1 MHPGYV
7 HLRYICVHLRF
18 QSLSPAMS
26 TMREGAVRCLDPH
39 GFHWVRYVEWGDAKN
54 PRVLVC
60 VHGLTRNARDF
71 DYVAEHLADAYRVVS
86 VDVVGRG
93 RSDWLRDPVDYNY
106 PVYCGDMATLIAS
119 LHAETVDW
127 LGTSMGG
134 IIGMI
139 MASLPGTPVRKLVM
153 NDVGALIPRASL
165 VRIGEY
171 VGREVP
177 YDSIDALEAAMR
189 AVSPFGNLSAAQWRH
204 LALHVAKQD
213 DHGKWRFRYDP
224 GIGRNFHAAP
234 PADIDLRPYW
244 QAVHGPVLVIRGEH
258 SDLLTRATLDEML
271 KHPHTQSYVVADTGH
286 APMLMDDAQA
296 GVIRRF
302 LLG

>member
-1 MHPGYV
+1 M
-7 HLRYICVHLRF
+7 
-18 QSLSPAMS
+18 

-39 GFHWVRYVEWGDAKN
+39 GFHWMRYVEWGDAKN

-71 DYVAEHLADAYRVVS
+71 DYVAESLADAYRVVS
-86 VDVVGRG
+86 VDIVGRG
-93 RSDWLRDPVDYNY
+93 RSDWLRDPADYTY

-139 MASLPGTPVRKLVM
+139 MASMPGTPVRKLVM
-153 NDVGALIPRASL
+153 NDVGLMVPKASL

-177 YDSIDALEAAMR
+177 YESLDALEAAMR
-189 AVSPFGNLSAAQWRH
+189 SVSPFGNLSAEQWRH
-204 LALHVAKQD
+204 LSMHVARQD
-213 DHGKWRFRYDP
+213 EHGKWRFRYDP
-224 GIGRNFHAAP
+224 GIGKNFHAAP
-234 PADIDLRPYW
+234 PADVDLRYFW
-244 QAVHGPVLVIRGEH
+244 NQVHGPVLVIRGEN
-258 SDLLTRATLDEML
+258 SDLLTRETLDEMR
-271 KHPHTQSYVVADTGH
+271 KRAHTEAHVVANTGH
-286 APMLMDDAQA
+286 APMLMDDAQVHA
-296 GVIRRF
+296 IRHF
-302 LLG
+302 LLS

>member
-1 MHPGYV
+1 MT
-7 HLRYICVHLRF
+7 
-18 QSLSPAMS
+18 

-39 GFHWVRYVEWGDAKN
+39 GFHFMRYVEWGDAKN

-71 DYVAEHLADAYRVVS
+71 DYVAENLADAYRVVS
-86 VDVVGRG
+86 VDIVGRG
-93 RSDWLRDPVDYNY
+93 RSDWLRDPADYNY

-139 MASLPGTPVRKLVM
+139 MASLPGSPVRKLVM
-153 NDVGALIPRASL
+153 NDVGLMIPKASL

-171 VGREVP
+171 VGREAV
-177 YDSIDALEAAMR
+177 YDSLDALEAGMR
-189 AVSPFGNLSAAQWRH
+189 SVSPFGNLTAEQWRH
-204 LALHVAKQD
+204 LAMHVAKHD
-213 DHGKWRFRYDP
+213 EHGKWRFRYDP
-224 GIGRNFHAAP
+224 GIGKNFHAAP
-234 PADIDLRPYW
+234 PADVDMRYYW
-244 QAVHGPVLVIRGEH
+244 RQVHGPVLVVRGEH
-258 SDLLTRATLDEML
+258 SDLLTAATLDEM
-271 KHPHTQSYVVADTGH
+271 KKRAHTEAYVVADTGH
-286 APMLMDDAQA
+286 APMLMDDAQVGA
-296 GVIRRF
+296 IRRF